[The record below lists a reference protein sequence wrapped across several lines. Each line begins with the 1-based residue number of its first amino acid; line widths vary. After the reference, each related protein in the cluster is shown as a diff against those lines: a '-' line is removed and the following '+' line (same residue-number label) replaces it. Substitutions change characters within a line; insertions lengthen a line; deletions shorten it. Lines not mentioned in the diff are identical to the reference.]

1 MEKYSC
7 PHSFVLIY
15 CITGGENM
23 ENNKTNLRAK
33 LGNIISTAG
42 KYWEKPAKG
51 NYIPY
56 KEVAS
61 LAAAGYGAQ
70 WATLLAST
78 ISLDAGNFLTGA
90 SLGIQPLHLQY
101 MLIIANIIGMPIGV
115 WRAWYIDNHNMKG
128 GKFLPFL
135 IRTPFP
141 IILLSTVMVW
151 LPYELWSYEAKI
163 VIVWFFYLFIQIF
176 LCFFNEANQ
185 TIYYVI
191 SPNTNERATVMSI
204 VQVIYSLA
212 PTLTN
217 LFIPILAT
225 LTGGLNN
232 LQTYRII
239 YPAFTAFGIVLNT
252 FFFRK
257 VKERI
262 IAPKKKLEHVRIIDA
277 VREVAKNKYYWILQS
292 ASWVGFLE
300 GAYGVILGWTFVY
313 SSRDVTEQANL
324 GLANTIIGNA
334 ALWAMISAPFLMRR
348 LGKRNLLILCNLTN
362 VVLLIFLYRVYES
375 ILMVCVFW
383 YLNNF
388 VNVVNN
394 NLNIPNI
401 NADMRDY
408 HQWKTGVRID
418 GLFAPL
424 GLIGT
429 FLGFFTGLVIPA
441 IYEKMGV
448 TTDYNVLYEDS
459 VRYPLFEVLI
469 TVSIVGAILNLVPY
483 LFYDLTEEKHKAYID
498 VIKIRTMFE
507 DYGNDKLDDEQLIES
522 MNIILTAKEAEGKEK
537 LSVDKSILK
546 QAKKLPKKTAEEKE
560 LRAEEIRQAKEQ
572 LQQTA
577 HFNQNVFTS
586 PYILDEINKFS
597 TERYRHMTEAAQE
610 TVSRGILYL
619 WEDLAGEKRA
629 ARALPHKTKEEKEI
643 RNDALALIRAK
654 KDSVRIIRR
663 YGKEALKEPDEKIKE
678 ELQSREASSFRET
691 LQLRKE
697 LKAYT
702 KQLSLYARAVKP
714 YENARLLLIQQQNY
728 TCLTDL
734 EEKYNNAVNK
744 C

>member
-1 MEKYSC
+1 MEK
-7 PHSFVLIY
+7 
-15 CITGGENM
+15 
-23 ENNKTNLRAK
+23 NNTNLKSK

-42 KYWEKPAKG
+42 KYWGKPAKG

-151 LPYELWSYEAKI
+151 LPYELWSYETKI

-176 LCFFNEANQ
+176 LCFFNEVNQ

-204 VQVIYSLA
+204 VQVIHSLA

-262 IAPKKKLEHVRIIDA
+262 ITPKKKLEHIRIIDA
-277 VREVAKNKYYWILQS
+277 VREVSKNKYYWILQS

-300 GAYGVILGWTFVY
+300 GAYGVILGWSFVY

-348 LGKRNLLILCNLTN
+348 LGKRNLLILCNLIN
-362 VVLLIFLYRVYES
+362 VVLLIFLYQVYEN
-375 ILMVCVFW
+375 ILLVCVFW

-441 IYEKMGV
+441 IYERMGV
-448 TTDYNVLYEDS
+448 TNDYNVLYEDS

-469 TVSIVGAILNLVPY
+469 TVSVVGAILNLIPY
-483 LFYDLTEEKHKAYID
+483 LFYDLTEDKHKAYID

-507 DYGNDKLDDEQLIES
+507 DYGNGRLDDEQLTES
-522 MNIILTAKEAEGKEK
+522 MNIILTAKELQGKEK
-537 LSVDKSILK
+537 LPVDKSILR
-546 QAKKLPKKTAEEKE
+546 QARILPKKSEEEKQ
-560 LRAEEIRQAKEQ
+560 LR
-572 LQQTA
+572 
-577 HFNQNVFTS
+577 
-586 PYILDEINKFS
+586 
-597 TERYRHMTEAAQE
+597 TE
-610 TVSRGILYL
+610 
-619 WEDLAGEKRA
+619 K
-629 ARALPHKTKEEKEI
+629 
-643 RNDALALIRAK
+643 
-654 KDSVRIIRR
+654 IRR
-663 YGKEALKEPDEKIKE
+663 RKAASYRKNQTGKGRTP
-678 ELQSREASSFRET
+678 
-691 LQLRKE
+691 
-697 LKAYT
+697 
-702 KQLSLYARAVKP
+702 KQGSV
-714 YENARLLLIQQQNY
+714 
-728 TCLTDL
+728 
-734 EEKYNNAVNK
+734 
-744 C
+744 